1 MLNALNL
8 VFCRL
13 SHFAY
18 LVHECLDIKTKIQVS
33 IVQVVLQ
40 SIIVYQCLERYVSK
54 IDLNYISYV
63 FVLTETRALLGSI
76 TERFFAASVCN
87 VSV

>member
-13 SHFAY
+13 SNFAY
-18 LVHECLDIKTKIQVS
+18 LVNECLDIKTKILCA
-33 IVQVVLQ
+33 QVVLQ

-63 FVLTETRALLGSI
+63 FVLTETRALLGS
-76 TERFFAASVCN
+76 VH
-87 VSV
+87 